1 MTFGYDMLNGRQG
14 ASGYCRKAGEKT
26 EIHARGLKVGES
38 CVLYELLPDGAEKR
52 DEQTADA
59 NGQTVFSFA
68 GGNAVFVTAGGK
80 VRLWQGGEENYLR
93 ACEWIQREKM
103 KKEKIKKE
111 ETLKSISPETTIEP
125 LAAETEESISE
136 DPEAAENILRRELE
150 EIQIPI
156 HAEEKKEQA
165 QLKTEENQTTTNT
178 EENDEG
184 EKHLEEEQTPT
195 YTLRSPGAGEPVD
208 ALPD

>member
-38 CVLYELLPDGAEKR
+38 CVLYELLPDRAEKR

-59 NGQTVFSFA
+59 NGQAVFSFA

-93 ACEWIQREKM
+93 ACEWIQ
-103 KKEKIKKE
+103 KEKTKKE
-111 ETLKSISPETTIEP
+111 ETQRSISSDTTIEP
-125 LAAETEESISE
+125 LAAETEEYISE
-136 DPEAAENILRRELE
+136 EPEAAENILRRDLE

-156 HAEEKKEQA
+156 PAEAKKEQT
-165 QLKTEENQTTTNT
+165 QLKTEENQTPTNPEEMDKT
-178 EENDEG
+178 E
-184 EKHLEEEQTPT
+184 KILEEEPTPT

>member
-14 ASGYCRKAGEKT
+14 ASGYRREAGGKT
-26 EIHARGLKVGES
+26 EIHIRGFKPGES
-38 CVLYELLPDGAEKR
+38 CALYELLPDCAEKH

-93 ACEWIQREKM
+93 ACEWIQ
-103 KKEKIKKE
+103 KEKTKKE
-111 ETLKSISPETTIEP
+111 ETQRSISPETTIEP
-125 LAAETEESISE
+125 SAAETEESISE
-136 DPEAAENILRRELE
+136 EPEAAENILRRDLE

-156 HAEEKKEQA
+156 PAEEKNGQVQVKS
-165 QLKTEENQTTTNT
+165 EENQTITNT

>member
-38 CVLYELLPDGAEKR
+38 CALYELLPDRAEKR
-52 DEQTADA
+52 DEKSADA
-59 NGQTVFSFA
+59 NGQAVFSFA

-93 ACEWIQREKM
+93 ACEWIQ
-103 KKEKIKKE
+103 KEKTKKE
-111 ETLKSISPETTIEP
+111 ETPKGISTETTIEP
-125 LAAETEESISE
+125 SAAETEESISE
-136 DPEAAENILRRELE
+136 EPEAAENILARDLE

-156 HAEEKKEQA
+156 HAEAKKEQT
-165 QLKTEENQTTTNT
+165 QLKTEENQTPTNP
-178 EENDEG
+178 EEKDEV
-184 EKHLEEEQTPT
+184 EKHLDEEQALT
-195 YTLRSPGAGEPVD
+195 YTLRSPGDGEPVD

>member
-38 CVLYELLPDGAEKR
+38 CVLYELLPDRAEKR

-59 NGQTVFSFA
+59 NGQAVFSFA

-93 ACEWIQREKM
+93 ACEWIQ
-103 KKEKIKKE
+103 KEKTKKE
-111 ETLKSISPETTIEP
+111 ETPKGISPESNMEP
-125 LAAETEESISE
+125 PVIETEESISE
-136 DPEAAENILRRELE
+136 EPEAAENILRRDLE

-156 HAEEKKEQA
+156 PAEEMNGQVQVKS
-165 QLKTEENQTTTNT
+165 EENQTITNT
-178 EENDEG
+178 EENDKG

-195 YTLRSPGAGEPVD
+195 YTLRSPGDGEPVD
-208 ALPD
+208 TLPD

>member
-26 EIHARGLKVGES
+26 EIHAKGLRLGES
-38 CVLYELLPDGAEKR
+38 CVLYELLPDRAEKR

-59 NGQTVFSFA
+59 NGQAVFSFA

-93 ACEWIQREKM
+93 ACEWIQ
-103 KKEKIKKE
+103 KEKTKKE
-111 ETLKSISPETTIEP
+111 ETPKGISPDTTIEP

-136 DPEAAENILRRELE
+136 EPEAAENILRRDLE

-156 HAEEKKEQA
+156 PAEAKKEQA
-165 QLKTEENQTTTNT
+165 QLKTEENQTPSNT
-178 EENDEG
+178 EEMD
-184 EKHLEEEQTPT
+184 KTDKILEEEPTPT
-195 YTLRSPGAGEPVD
+195 YTLRSPGSGEPVD
-208 ALPD
+208 ALPG

>member
-38 CVLYELLPDGAEKR
+38 CVLYELLPDRTEKR

-93 ACEWIQREKM
+93 ACEWMQ
-103 KKEKIKKE
+103 KEKIKKE

-184 EKHLEEEQTPT
+184 EKHLEEEQTPA
-195 YTLRSPGAGEPVD
+195 YALRSLGDGEPVD

>member
-26 EIHARGLKVGES
+26 EIHARGLKLGES
-38 CVLYELLPDGAEKR
+38 CVLYELLPDRAEKR

-68 GGNAVFVTAGGK
+68 GGNAVFVTAGDK

-93 ACEWIQREKM
+93 ACEWIQ
-103 KKEKIKKE
+103 KEKTKKE
-111 ETLKSISPETTIEP
+111 ETQRSISPDTTIEP
-125 LAAETEESISE
+125 LAAETEEYISE
-136 DPEAAENILRRELE
+136 KPEAAENILRRDLE

-156 HAEEKKEQA
+156 PAEEKNGQVQVKS
-165 QLKTEENQTTTNT
+165 EENQTITNT

-184 EKHLEEEQTPT
+184 EKHLDEEQALT
-195 YTLRSPGAGEPVD
+195 YTLRSPGDGEPVD
-208 ALPD
+208 ALPG

>member
-38 CVLYELLPDGAEKR
+38 CVLYELLPDRAEKR
-52 DEQTADA
+52 REQTADA
-59 NGQTVFSFA
+59 NGQAVFSFA

-93 ACEWIQREKM
+93 ACEWMQ
-103 KKEKIKKE
+103 KEKIKKE

-125 LAAETEESISE
+125 PAAETEEAIRKE
-136 DPEAAENILRRELE
+136 PEAAENILRRELE

-156 HAEEKKEQA
+156 PAEAKKEQT
-165 QLKTEENQTTTNT
+165 QLKTEENQTPTNP

-184 EKHLEEEQTPT
+184 EKHLDEEQAPA

-208 ALPD
+208 TLPD

>member
-93 ACEWIQREKM
+93 ACEWIQ
-103 KKEKIKKE
+103 KEKTKKE
-111 ETLKSISPETTIEP
+111 ETQRSISPDTTIEP
-125 LAAETEESISE
+125 LAAETEEYISE
-136 DPEAAENILRRELE
+136 EPEAAENILRRELE

-178 EENDEG
+178 EETDEG

-195 YTLRSPGAGEPVD
+195 YTLRSLGDGEPVD
-208 ALPD
+208 ALPG